1 MKEKSINIKTKDFE
15 QNLLD
20 LINNSQLPPA
30 NVYYVLRLI
39 AKEVENS
46 FYATLNDQAIE
57 YHHEISNQDIQ
68 PDENGVSKVDL
79 IEESK
84 KQKK

>member
-46 FYATLNDQAIE
+46 FYATLND
-57 YHHEISNQDIQ
+57 
-68 PDENGVSKVDL
+68 
-79 IEESK
+79 
-84 KQKK
+84 